1 MTQPAPGPP
10 APWPPTGGPRHAP
23 APWPGPDWQRAHDQ
37 AIVFGILAVTTG
49 MLGLVFGPLA
59 LNQANRARAIG
70 PDVGVARV
78 LAWIGI
84 GLAALSLLF
93 LLGYFLFFGVM
104 MAEMLR
110 QLSQLSSG
118 GTFAA
123 LGAV

>member
-1 MTQPAPGPP
+1 M
-10 APWPPTGGPRHAP
+10 
-23 APWPGPDWQRAHDQ
+23 
-37 AIVFGILAVTTG
+37 FGILAVTTG